1 MIMHNPLGEKKAA
14 CKGRIHSVKLHLGST
29 DLPFA
34 ATFVE
39 IEILFFRFPSVFS
52 VNFLHVRQKS
62 GFGLMEGRE
71 RKGRGGW
78 GVWEHANTWVLDPS
92 PHAS

>member
-1 MIMHNPLGEKKAA
+1 MAMALPVTNNPSSAFSALQMGP
-14 CKGRIHSVKLHLGST
+14 GST

-34 ATFVE
+34 TTFVE

-52 VNFLHVRQKS
+52 VDFLHVRQKS

-78 GVWEHANTWVLDPS
+78 GLWEHANTWVLDPS